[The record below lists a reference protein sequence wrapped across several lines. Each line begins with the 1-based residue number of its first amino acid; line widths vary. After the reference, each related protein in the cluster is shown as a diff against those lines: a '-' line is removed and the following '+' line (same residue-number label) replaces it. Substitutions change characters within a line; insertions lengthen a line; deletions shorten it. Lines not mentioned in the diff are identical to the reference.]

1 MPLLAL
7 IFCNIG
13 KHQILMLYGIAMNN
27 RSPEVRD
34 REGNTV
40 SPRCYYCPLAA
51 DI

>member
-40 SPRCYYCPLAA
+40 SPRCYYCPLVA